1 MKKLLTILLSSLMVL
16 SLAACSDDTPVAT
29 ETPDATDETMYS
41 GPTVY
46 TSTVSSDLDSMDYV
60 VTSHNQDH
68 EHNANFIDGLLEN
81 DSYGKYIGDIA
92 TDWSTDDG
100 TIWTFNLREGANW
113 VTAEGEVYDEVVAQD
128 FVTGLQ
134 HAADFDSQTNW
145 LVSGIIENY
154 QAYLDGEVS
163 FDEVGVKAI
172 DTYTLQYTLTKPVPY
187 FYTMATYSILFP
199 INQEFLESK
208 GTGCKLGEPD
218 TENCDFGLPQPD
230 SILYNGGYILTEN
243 TSKSVISYDK
253 NPEYWDAEHVYIE
266 EVTLFYDE
274 GADTYSQIKG
284 FEQGT
289 YTTAAIK
296 ASWEDYE
303 DYKAKYADN
312 LLTPLPDRYSFTINF
327 NVNRTNYTETGL
339 LTDADKANTK
349 AATQN
354 ENFRKA
360 FLAAFD
366 KLSYAKQSSEEDVAK
381 ISIRNT
387 YTFPYLVYTSDGTPY
402 YQLVEDE
409 FNALETGFPDV
420 SLDDGENAFM
430 DADLAMSFIEAAKA
444 DGITF
449 PVTLDLITD
458 ESAQIFLDRA
468 QSLKDSVEGNTDGNI
483 LINVI
488 PLDHD
493 TSLKYTYYSLFNYN
507 DTCFDI
513 GNRAG
518 WGPDF
523 VDPKTFLD
531 TYGTN
536 GDFTMLLGVNHYQ
549 ATDEAGNVDAESDAV
564 FEEQG
569 LLEYQA
575 LLDEADALLD
585 LDARYEAYAKAE
597 AYLLSTGIMI
607 PYSSQSLSLT
617 VSKVVPFTGPY
628 AQAGIAMLKYKGM
641 MLSDEI
647 ITTADYEAARANF
660 EANQ

>member
-16 SLAACSDDTPVAT
+16 SLAACAGDTATTTDTP
-29 ETPDATDETMYS
+29 DETVS
-41 GPTVY
+41 TEPVVY
-46 TSTVSSDLDSMDYV
+46 VSTVSNNLDSMDYV

-81 DSYGKYIGDIA
+81 DKYGKYIGDIA

-100 TIWTFNLREGANW
+100 TVWTFNLREDANW
-113 VTAEGEVYDEVVAQD
+113 VTSEGEVYDAVTAQD

-145 LVSGIIENY
+145 LVSGIINNY
-154 QAYLDGEVS
+154 QAYLDGEVG
-163 FDEVGVKAI
+163 FDVVGVKAT
-172 DTYTLQYTLTKPVPY
+172 DTYTVEYTLTKPVPY
-187 FYTMATYSILFP
+187 FYTMSTYSILFP

-208 GTGCKLGEPD
+208 GVGCKLGEPD
-218 TENCDFGLPQPD
+218 VENCEFGLPQPD

-243 TSKSVISYDK
+243 TNKSVISYDK
-253 NPEYWDAEHVYIE
+253 NPEYWDAENVHVD
-266 EVTLFYDE
+266 EVTLYYDE

-289 YTTAAIK
+289 YVSAAIK
-296 ASWEDYE
+296 AGWEDYA
-303 DYKAKYADN
+303 DYKAKYSDN
-312 LLTPLPDRYSFTINF
+312 LLTPMPDRYSFTINF

-339 LTDADKANTK
+339 ETDAAKANTK

-354 ENFRKA
+354 MNFRKA
-360 FLAAFD
+360 FLASFD
-366 KLSYAKQSSEEDVAK
+366 KLSYAMQSSEEDVAR
-381 ISIRNT
+381 ISMRNT

-402 YQLVEDE
+402 YELVENE
-409 FNALETGFPDV
+409 FNALETGFADV
-420 SLDDGENAFM
+420 SLDDGQNPFM
-430 DADLAMSFIEAAKA
+430 DKDVAMGFVEAAKA
-444 DGITF
+444 DGIEF
-449 PVTLDLITD
+449 PVTLDLVTD

-468 QSLKDSVEGNTDGNI
+468 SSLKTSVETNTDGNI
-483 LINVI
+483 LVNII
-488 PLDHD
+488 PLDRD
-493 TSLKYTYYSLFNYN
+493 TALKYTYYALFNYN

-549 ATDEAGNVDAESDAV
+549 ATDEAGNVNAESDAV
-564 FEEQG
+564 FEAQG
-569 LLEYQA
+569 LLKYQE
-575 LLDEADALLD
+575 LLDAADALLD
-585 LDARYEAYAKAE
+585 LDARYVAYAKAE

-607 PYSSQSLSLT
+607 PYSSQSLALT
-617 VSKVVPFTGPY
+617 VSKVVPFTRPF
-628 AQAGIAMLKYKGM
+628 AQAGIAMNKYKGM

-647 ITTADYEAARANF
+647 ITTSEFEAARADF
-660 EANQ
+660 AANQ